1 MAVTSLLTAAP
12 PAVNKYGI
20 MFAGVLG
27 MIALIMAST
36 MINVAVPQ
44 IMGAYGLGQD
54 QAHWMSSG
62 FLAAMTVSMLA
73 NAAVVTRIG
82 PRPRFDGHR
91 DFRDRLSRRA
101 KRAELRGGGR
111 CPFHPRLL
119 RRHYPPLVMGTLFLV
134 FEPHE
139 RARRWA
145 WSAWASSW
153 ARRWVR
159 FWAAGSSMR
168 SAGGS
173 VLSAPCRSP

>member
-1 MAVTSLLTAAP
+1 MAVTSLSAAAP
-12 PAVNKYGI
+12 QAANKYGI

-82 PRPRFDGHR
+82 PRNAFLTAIAIFVIASIVGLNAPNYAVVVGARFTQG
-91 DFRDRLSRRA
+91 FCA
-101 KRAELRGGGR
+101 GIIQ
-111 CPFHPRLL
+111 
-119 RRHYPPLVMGTLFLV
+119 PLVMGCLLYT
-134 FEPHE
+134 
-139 RARRWA
+139 
-145 WSAWASSW
+145 
-153 ARRWVR
+153 
-159 FWAAGSSMR
+159 
-168 SAGGS
+168 
-173 VLSAPCRSP
+173 SPSPRDSR